1 MRRLVK
7 HWIAGTALLVT
18 LAAGLPGLA
27 RAQDA
32 TKQAAVLV
40 TGASSGIGRK
50 ITELLAAKGHY
61 VYAGAR
67 KQQDIEE
74 LSAIPNVE
82 GIRLDVT
89 SDAEVAAAVERVKAG
104 GRGLDGIVNNA
115 GVSALGPLIEV
126 EERDLDFVFGV
137 NVYGPWRITKA
148 FAPLLIDA
156 KGRVVTVS
164 SISGILAGPLNGPY
178 SMSKHAVEAF
188 GDALAAEL
196 QPFGVR
202 VSLIEPGNFHSDM
215 AKNVLARVGD
225 IDAKVKGS
233 RYERQLRGFYAAVQ
247 REDPGPE
254 PDAVAEAALQ
264 ALFDPNPKARYMV
277 VSAARQ
283 AEGTIRKAM
292 LALAQLNQG
301 QEHSFDRETLI
312 RMLDDA
318 LARAR

>member
-1 MRRLVK
+1 MLRLENI
-7 HWIAGTALLVT
+7 WIATAALL
-18 LAAGLPGLA
+18 LALVAGVPALA
-27 RAQDA
+27 RAQGA
-32 TKQAAVLV
+32 SKQEAVLV

-67 KQQDIEE
+67 KQQDIDA

-89 SDAEVAAAVERVKAG
+89 NDAEVRAAVERVRAG
-104 GRGLDGIVNNA
+104 GRGLHGIVNNA

-137 NVYGPWRITKA
+137 NVYGPWRVTKA
-148 FAPLLIDA
+148 FAPLLIES
-156 KGRVVTVS
+156 KGRVITVS

-196 QPFGVR
+196 APFGVR
-202 VSLIEPGNFHSDM
+202 VSLIEPGNFRSDM
-215 AKNVLARVGD
+215 ARNVLARVGD
-225 IDAKVKGS
+225 IEAKVKGS
-233 RYERQLRGFYAAVQ
+233 RYERQLRGFYTAIQ
-247 REDPGPE
+247 GEDPGPE
-254 PDAVAEAALQ
+254 PDAVAQAALH
-264 ALFDPNPKARYMV
+264 ALFDPNPKMRYMV

-292 LALAQLNQG
+292 RDLAQLNQG
-301 QEHSFDRETLI
+301 QEFSFDRETLI
-312 RMLDDA
+312 KMLDDA
-318 LARAR
+318 LARVR

>member
-1 MRRLVK
+1 MRHLAHLARAALSLTLV
-7 HWIAGTALLVT
+7 
-18 LAAGLPGLA
+18 AGLPAPA
-27 RAQDA
+27 RAQG
-32 TKQAAVLV
+32 TSKQQAVLV

-67 KQQDIEE
+67 KQQDIQE

-89 SDAEVAAAVERVKAG
+89 SDAEVAAAVEKVTAG
-104 GRGLDGIVNNA
+104 GRGLYAVVNNA

-148 FAPLLIDA
+148 FAPLLIESQ
-156 KGRVVTVS
+156 GRVATVS

-178 SMSKHAVEAF
+178 AMSKHAIEAF

-196 QPFGVR
+196 RPFGVR

-233 RYERQLRGFYAAVQ
+233 RYERQLRGFYTAIQ
-247 REDPGPE
+247 GEDPNPE
-254 PDAVAEAALQ
+254 PDAVAEAALH
-264 ALFDPNPKARYMV
+264 ALFDPNPKMRYMV

-292 LALAQLNQG
+292 LELVQLNQG
-301 QEHSFDRETLI
+301 QEFSFDRDALI
-312 RMLDDA
+312 KMLDDA